1 MSGSSPL
8 TRDPATRREWEMAI
22 RLPRERACNE
32 TSMYMVSHLAFGWQD
47 KDGLKRLHDS
57 RA

>member
-1 MSGSSPL
+1 
-8 TRDPATRREWEMAI
+8 
-22 RLPRERACNE
+22 
-32 TSMYMVSHLAFGWQD
+32 MYMVSHLAFGWQD